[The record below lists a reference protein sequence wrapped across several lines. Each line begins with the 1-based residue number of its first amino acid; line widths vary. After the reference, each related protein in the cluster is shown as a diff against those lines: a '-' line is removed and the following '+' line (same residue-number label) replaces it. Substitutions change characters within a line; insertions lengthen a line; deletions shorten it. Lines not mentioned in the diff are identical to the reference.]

1 MNHRILTSLA
11 FLVSGAIAGITGAPA
26 HDSLQVLA
34 PITHGNLTI
43 FPVVGGT
50 DYDTTRFLTL
60 DEGVRA
66 GTVIVTER
74 GSLQGL
80 LRRGQPISRNSSPEV
95 NQLVLVNNSDRP
107 LLLLAGEI
115 VTGGKQDRVIGA
127 DRLVPPQSD
136 PIDLSVFC
144 VEPGRWVG
152 RSEQFSSMKSQM
164 AQPSVRVPA
173 MAAKDQHQVWNQVA
187 AAKKAAEIAS
197 SQTVEVT
204 AAAPLVQ
211 ADNADLSTNFSTNPG
226 VNAANGGNDLTHV
239 ASGVVGGPTSYAA
252 TMANPRVQATI
263 DNAAGNYNSILQ
275 ELRKTGAKGVVVAIN
290 GNIVWADLFASNDL
304 LMRYW
309 QKLVRSYAAESLTST
324 GAKGKVNQKSAQAF
338 LDQMSGSREVVETEA
353 GLYRRAEITGDGY
366 KVFSITA
373 LMPKTDFDVHIAK
386 MAYDAEAR
394 EPFRP
399 AIMVR

>member
-11 FLVSGAIAGITGAPA
+11 FLVSGTIAGISGGPA
-26 HDSLQVLA
+26 HDSLHVLS

-43 FPVVGGT
+43 FPVVGGR

-74 GSLQGL
+74 GSLHGL
-80 LRRGQPISRNSSPEV
+80 LRRGQPVSRNSSAEV

-127 DRLVPPQSD
+127 DRLVPAKSD

-152 RSEQFSSMKSQM
+152 RSDQFGSMKSQM

-173 MAAKDQHQVWNQVA
+173 MAAKDQREVWNQVA
-187 AAKKAAEIAS
+187 QARESAQIAS
-197 SQTVEVT
+197 SVMMDTGP
-204 AAAPLVQ
+204 API
-211 ADNADLSTNFSTNPG
+211 PH
-226 VNAANGGNDLTHV
+226 GGNDLSRDT
-239 ASGVVGGPTSYAA
+239 TSYAA
-252 TMANPRVQATI
+252 TMASPQVQATI
-263 DNAAGNYNSILQ
+263 DSAAGNYNSILQ

-290 GNIVWADLFASNDL
+290 GNIVWVDLFASNDL

-324 GAKGKVNQKSAQAF
+324 SNKGDVDQKSAEAF
-338 LDQMSGSREVVETEA
+338 LDRMSGSREVVETEA

-373 LMPKTDFDVHIAK
+373 LMPKTNFDVHVAK

-399 AIMVR
+399 AILVR